1 MVRVSLTAAVLLL
14 LNGVDAVAHKL
25 VRYGAPGL
33 EQPGL
38 IDSRGQLRTLS
49 EHFEDFDPATLGSL
63 HKLDTIALDMLPL
76 VEGEPRLGA
85 PVTGVRKIVASGF
98 NYSDHAEETNTPI
111 PEEPLLFSKSATALS
126 GPFDAIVTPRDSQA
140 LDYEAEL
147 VIVIGTR
154 ASYVAEADALNY
166 VAGFATG
173 NDVSERSFQMDRGG
187 QFVKGKSADTF
198 APVGPYL
205 VTTDAVADVQ
215 ALSIN
220 TWVNGERRQQSNTRH
235 MIFSAAHLVSY
246 ISRFMTLEPG
256 DLIFT
261 GTPSGVGVA
270 MSPPKFL
277 KPGDI
282 VEIEIDGLGRQRQTI
297 APPR

>member
-63 HKLDTIALDMLPL
+63 H
-76 VEGEPRLGA
+76 
-85 PVTGVRKIVASGF
+85 IVASGF